1 MAIEKG
7 FPCNSS
13 ILEIEEGG
21 VLIQEGCFGT
31 PLLQNRS
38 QYLIGWIMYMI

>member
-7 FPCNSS
+7 FSCNSS

-21 VLIQEGCFGT
+21 VLIQEGCLFNIMAFG
-31 PLLQNRS
+31 
-38 QYLIGWIMYMI
+38 WC